1 MGGASS
7 GGSDNDVSGNEA
19 VVTGGTTYSSRKTK
33 TVNKQIAETNQKNRD
48 DRKSPI
54 TKIFEKTLIGKTAN
68 AINNSKF
75 AKDSNYKSRVAFAKK
90 TGKFKDTDLSSRE
103 FVLSKGFKN
112 QLDGMGYSDKPADR
126 GGNDN
131 NTTLATTTTPV
142 KNVVAEAPTMA
153 EVDQAQSTTGYDTSS
168 DNTLTAAQKKVRT
181 NKRGRRDNLLTSA
194 QGLGNNNLIIKRKK
208 LGS

>member
-19 VVTGGTTYSSRKTK
+19 VYTGGTTYSSKKTK
-33 TVNKQIAETNQKNRD
+33 TVNKQIEETNKKNRD

-54 TKIFEKTLIGKTAN
+54 TKAFEKTLIGKTAN
-68 AINNSKF
+68 KISNSKF

-131 NTTLATTTTPV
+131 NTALD
-142 KNVVAEAPTMA
+142 VVAEAPTMA
-153 EVDQAQSTTGYDTSS
+153 EVDQAQSTTSYDTSS

-181 NKRGRRDNLLTSA
+181 NKKGRRDNILTSA
-194 QGLGNNNLIIKRKK
+194 QGLGENNLIIKKNR
-208 LGS
+208 LGAG